1 MNAAVDFSTHVV
13 SAHRNAHRVWIENR
27 MLERSGFVGGASYN
41 RSVSD
46 DGETITL
53 ELTENGA
60 LTVSQTAAGIPIIE
74 VKNKTVTAIFGG
86 HERVIAE
93 YQYGV
98 VKIKPHHICK
108 LSEERVKRFKDNLR
122 KGTLQEG
129 TFCAGAG
136 MSTLG
141 IHEGFKRNGVSI
153 NTAWVLDRDQR
164 FLNIAMGN
172 NPAITAN
179 TAVMCSSMEEVDPS
193 RITPVDIFQF
203 SMSCKVHSRAS
214 RSKKK
219 RAVAEDHSDSA
230 GLYGIFKVLEPVN
243 PAIIISENVPE
254 AKESASFIM
263 LKAVLEELNYNVYE
277 MVLDNKQSGSF
288 ENRRRYWLVAVD
300 KNLPEIAIDEIPH
313 YGRKFETFSEVIK
326 AAPQSEPIIWSYPT
340 EKRLAKIERD
350 LEKGNG
356 FSKMPKLS
364 GKSVSAPCVR
374 AEYTKRGST
383 DVMVAGE
390 GEAFRPLTPEEH
402 CLLKAAPLTLIKGVN
417 KTLAHFI
424 LGQGVDMG
432 QSIGVAELVCRSLT
446 NRSNVVRIRPEV
458 SRESR
463 SIRHGHSNEAKIQPV
478 FNPRP
483 QPVQQALF

>member
-1 MNAAVDFSTHVV
+1 MTAAVDFSTHVV
-13 SAHRNAHRVWIENR
+13 SEHRNAHRVWIENL
-27 MLERSGFVGGASYN
+27 MLARSGFVGGASYN
-41 RSVSD
+41 RRVSD

-60 LTVSQTAAGIPIIE
+60 LTVSQTTAGIPIIE
-74 VKNKTVTAIFGG
+74 VKNKTVTSIFGG

-93 YQYGV
+93 YKFGV
-98 VKIKPHHICK
+98 VVIKPHHICK
-108 LSEERVKRFKDNLR
+108 LSEERVKRFKENLR

-141 IHEGFKRNGVSI
+141 IHEGFKRNGVGI

-164 FLNIAMGN
+164 FLNIAMRN

-214 RSKKK
+214 RSKQK
-219 RAVAEDHSDSA
+219 RAVAEDHGDSA

-277 MVLDNKQSGSF
+277 MILDNKQSGSF

-300 KNLPEIAIDEIPH
+300 KNLPEIAIDEIPQ
-313 YGRKFETFSEVIK
+313 YGRRFETFSDVVQ
-326 AAPQSEPIIWSYPT
+326 AAPQSEPTTWSYPT

-356 FSKMPKLS
+356 FSNMPKLTDA
-364 GKSVSAPCVR
+364 SVSAPCVR
-374 AEYTKRGST
+374 AEYSKRGST

-402 CLLKAAPLTLIKGVN
+402 CLLKSAPLSLINGVN

-432 QSIGVAELVCRSLT
+432 QSIGVAELVCRSVT
-446 NRSNVVRIRPEV
+446 NHSNVVSIRPIVEQ
-458 SRESR
+458 ES
-463 SIRHGHSNEAKIQPV
+463 SGIRDSLVHASETQTEFKPLPKPA
-478 FNPRP
+478 
-483 QPVQQALF
+483 QQALF